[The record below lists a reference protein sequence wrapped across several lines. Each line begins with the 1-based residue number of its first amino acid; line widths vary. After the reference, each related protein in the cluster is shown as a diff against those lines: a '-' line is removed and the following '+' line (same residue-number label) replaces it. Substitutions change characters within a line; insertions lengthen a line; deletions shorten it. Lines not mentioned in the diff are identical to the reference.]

1 MMKQALIAL
10 RVAVVTLILTGL
22 FYPFVV
28 TALARTLFSHQAT
41 GSLVKDESDRIVGS
55 ELIGQNFSQPAYFQ
69 PRPSAAG
76 TGYDALASGGSNLG
90 TTSLKLRDRMTED
103 TARLIEQNPQAS
115 EPVPAELVMASG
127 SGLDPHL
134 SPEATLWQ
142 VPRVAEA
149 RKIAPER
156 VRLVVESKI
165 EGRDLG
171 LLGEPRVNVLE
182 LNLALDSQFGSPY

>member
-1 MMKQALIAL
+1 MIKQILIAL
-10 RVAVVTLILTGL
+10 RVALVTLILTGL

-28 TALARTLFSHQAT
+28 TVLAQVLFPRQAS
-41 GSLVKDESDRIVGS
+41 GSLVEEASGGVVGS
-55 ELIGQNFSQPAYFQ
+55 ELIGQSFSQPAYFQ

-76 TGYDALASGGSNLG
+76 TGYDAMASGGSNLG
-90 TTSLKLRDRMTED
+90 TTSRKLRDRMTED
-103 TARLIEQNPQAS
+103 VARLTSENSQAP

-134 SPEATLWQ
+134 SPEAALWQ
-142 VPRVAEA
+142 VQRVAEA
-149 RKIAPER
+149 RKVTPER
-156 VRLVVESKI
+156 VRQVVESRI

>member
-90 TTSLKLRDRMTED
+90 TTSQKLRNRVTDDMS
-103 TARLIEQNPQAS
+103 RLIAQNPQA
-115 EPVPAELVMASG
+115 
-127 SGLDPHL
+127 
-134 SPEATLWQ
+134 
-142 VPRVAEA
+142 
-149 RKIAPER
+149 
-156 VRLVVESKI
+156 
-165 EGRDLG
+165 
-171 LLGEPRVNVLE
+171 
-182 LNLALDSQFGSPY
+182 

>member
-1 MMKQALIAL
+1 MMKQTLIAL

-22 FYPFVV
+22 FYPLVV
-28 TALARTLFSHQAT
+28 TALARTLFPHRAT
-41 GSLVKDESDRIVGS
+41 GSRVVDASGRIVGS
-55 ELIGQNFSQPAYFQ
+55 ELIGQNFSQPVYFQ

-90 TTSLKLRDRMTED
+90 TTSQKLQDRITAD
-103 TARLIEQNPQAS
+103 IARLTAENPQTHG
-115 EPVPAELVMASG
+115 PVPAELVMASG

-134 SPEATLWQ
+134 SPEAALWQ

-156 VRLVVESKI
+156 VRQVVESKI

>member
-10 RVAVVTLILTGL
+10 RVAVITLVLTGV

-28 TALARTLFSHQAT
+28 TALARTLFSHRSS
-41 GSLVKDESDRIVGS
+41 GSLVVDTSGRVVGS
-55 ELIGQNFSQPAYFQ
+55 ELIGQNFTRSAYFQ